1 MSVLLETHQQA
12 QEARALEVR
21 VLKRYVAGADSRFEL
36 NAEFKILPGVTILL
50 GHSGAGKTTLL
61 HSIAGLSKP
70 ERGRIAIGGRILFD
84 TAQGIN
90 VETAR
95 RKVAFVFQNL
105 ALFPHLTVEENVG
118 YGLRRLD
125 AEDRRHRI
133 AGILESFQI
142 AHLAKRLPHGISGG
156 EQQRV
161 ALARSLVTEPSVL
174 LLDEPLSSLDIQT
187 KGYIIDDLRKW
198 NEGHRIPML
207 YVTHNHEEV
216 FALGERV
223 IALEQGRIAADG
235 APLDV
240 MPMARRE
247 TMAQFA
253 AFENLFDAFVVGT
266 SEQEETM
273 TCRLSG
279 TAMELEVPLTRVALG
294 EKIRLG
300 IRASEILFASQRPE
314 LAGDCNVVRGQLKGM
329 KQVGK
334 KIEARIDCGIEF
346 RVHLSPG
353 LIGPSLLQLSGEAW
367 MIIRTHSCHL
377 IHNRLLGSLQRLFIF
392 ICSGNT
398 SRSPMAQAICNA
410 EMATRLKV
418 PLEALGTRGMQAL
431 SAGLSAKPGT
441 PMTADAQ
448 DVLREIGIPALEHQ
462 ARNLDAQTAERAEAI
477 FCMTEEQ
484 RQLAMAMFPKAA
496 AKIHRLKQDSDIE
509 DPSGK
514 GRADFLGVA
523 RLLQHSINERLE
535 DLGIMQLHAT
545 D

>member
-1 MSVLLETHQQA
+1 MSSPS
-12 QEARALEVR
+12 EAYRQSEEGKGLDVR
-21 VLKRYVAGADSRFEL
+21 VLKRYVAGGDSCFEL

-70 ERGRIAIGGRILFD
+70 EEGRIAIGGKILFD
-84 TAQGIN
+84 QAQGIN
-90 VETAR
+90 VEPAR

-125 AEDRRHRI
+125 AGDRQRRI
-133 AGILESFQI
+133 AEILESFQI
-142 AHLAKRLPHGISGG
+142 AHLRKRLPHGISGG

-223 IALEQGRIAADG
+223 IALEQGRIVADG

-247 TMAQFA
+247 MMAQFA

-273 TCRLSG
+273 TCRLAG
-279 TAMELEVPLTRVALG
+279 TAVELEVPLTRVAVG
-294 EKIRLG
+294 EKVRLG

-314 LAGDCNVVRGQLKGM
+314 LASVCNVVRGQLKGTN
-329 KQVGK
+329 QIGK
-334 KIEARIDCGIEF
+334 NIEARIDCGTEF
-346 RVHLSPG
+346 RVHLSRG
-353 LIGPSLLQLSGEAW
+353 LRGSSMLKSSGEAW

-377 IHNRLLGSLQRLFIF
+377 IHNRLLGPLQRLFIF
-392 ICSGNT
+392 ICAGNT
-398 SRSPMAQAICNA
+398 SRSPMAEAICNA
-410 EMATRLKV
+410 EMATRLRV
-418 PLEALGTRGMQAL
+418 PLKALGTRGVQAL
-431 SAGLSAKPGT
+431 SAGLSAKPGM
-441 PMTADAQ
+441 PITADAQ
-448 DVLREIGIPALEHQ
+448 DALREIGIPALEHR
-462 ARNLDAQTAERAEAI
+462 ARNLDAQMADKAEAI

-484 RQLAMAMFPKAA
+484 RQLAMTMFPRVA
-496 AKIHRLKQDSDIE
+496 AKIHRLKPDRDIE

-523 RLLQHSINERLE
+523 RILQHSINERLK
-535 DLGIMQLHAT
+535 DLGIVQVQRG
-545 D
+545 